1 MNIYKKSFTLV
12 EILISIS
19 LFSIII
25 LFLYQTLDMT
35 QKSNDFYSSKLDLK
49 KEQNNIQKIL
59 FLDTIN
65 QIENNN
71 TIIENTKDDYS
82 ILTLKTSNT
91 FHNPFYQHITYMVSK
106 NKNLIRIESKNRFNQ
121 KKLND
126 DFFDNAYIDIILS
139 DISIFKIK
147 VQVDKQIAFYI
158 KQKNNN
164 KILFTF

>member
-71 TIIENTKDDYS
+71 TNIENTKDDYS